1 MGDVETGVD
10 GDEAGRKVA
19 EVERTRVYADCGD
32 EEGEGK
38 KDVGNELGGGRE
50 LGMNELPLC
59 RLEESNPFCGRGG
72 CNCSL
77 AASKVRE
84 PSTGCNNLSR
94 KWMKGRRV
102 LTVTTDDAGELGN
115 GRWTTCDALGG
126 GRGGT
131 GSLESTLSVSETHRS
146 IHRFSSIRMCSSAA
160 RRWAD
165 VGKGA

>member
-50 LGMNELPLC
+50 LGMKELPLC

-77 AASKVRE
+77 ASCSA
-84 PSTGCNNLSR
+84 LSR
-94 KWMKGRRV
+94 V
-102 LTVTTDDAGELGN
+102 QDA
-115 GRWTTCDALGG
+115 
-126 GRGGT
+126 
-131 GSLESTLSVSETHRS
+131 SVRYIPQRS
-146 IHRFSSIRMCSSAA
+146 RSRSH
-160 RRWAD
+160 
-165 VGKGA
+165 